1 VSGPILIFDKSALES
16 LSGDEAVWL
25 DNFFITNITP
35 LFFIEVLADLEKQV
49 RAGRTPEEVVGNLA
63 YKTPDLQ
70 SSPNAHHRT
79 LLNGELLGI
88 DTVVMDGRGILTG
101 ARPVTLEGST
111 GLMFPKTPE
120 QEAFERWQRREFLDL
135 ERHVAR
141 MWQQALSNF
150 NYDKTYHFFQ
160 KWYKNG
166 KPKTLADVRALA
178 DANIERTD
186 QQAGLRFGM
195 TLLGIPMDRQ
205 QEVMTRWQNMGKPP
219 IREFAPYFR
228 YVYSVDLFFYL
239 AIAADL
245 ISRVRPAGKA
255 DNKVDLAYLYYL
267 PFCKVFTSG
276 DNLHERMVPLF
287 MRENQR
293 FIKAPEL
300 KADLRKLD
308 EHYSAHPEDVKIRG
322 LSSFADYPPTDTG
335 FLVTRLWDLYFP
347 NWRLKADKREL
358 SKELQDVLMNLVKKI
373 EHESRAIN
381 PERLPTISEADY
393 VQMQRSVM
401 FRKGKWRRFPPEV
414 QQQQKQ
420 S

>member
-49 RAGRTPEEVVGNLA
+49 RAGRTPEDVVGNLA

-79 LLNGELLGI
+79 LLAGELSGI

-141 MWQQALSNF
+141 MWRQALSNI
-150 NYDKTYHFFQ
+150 NYDKTYRFFQ
-160 KWYKNG
+160 KWYRDG
-166 KPKTLADVRALA
+166 KPKALAEVKELA
-178 DANIERTD
+178 DANIDRTD
-186 QQAGLRFGM
+186 QGAGLQFGM
-195 TLLGIPMDRQ
+195 SLIGIPTHSQ
-205 QEVMTRWQNMGKPP
+205 QEVMARWQAVGKPP

-245 ISRVRPAGKA
+245 ISRVRPLGKA

-308 EHYSAHPEDVKIRG
+308 EYYSSFPEDVKIRG
-322 LSSFADYPPTDTG
+322 LSAFADYPPTDTG
-335 FLVTRLWDLYFP
+335 FLVTRLWDLYSP
-347 NWRLKADKREL
+347 KWRLKQDKREL
-358 SKELQDVLMNLVKKI
+358 SKELQNALTSLVKKI
-373 EHESRAIN
+373 ECESRSIN
-381 PERLPTISEADY
+381 PEKIPTISEADY
-393 VQMQRSVM
+393 VQMQRSAM
-401 FRKGKWRRFPPEV
+401 FRKGKWQRFPPEV
-414 QQQQKQ
+414 ERGQ
-420 S
+420 

>member
-1 VSGPILIFDKSALES
+1 MGPILIFDKSALES
-16 LSGDEAVWL
+16 LSKDESVWL

-70 SSPNAHHRT
+70 SNPNAHHRT
-79 LLNGELLGI
+79 LLAGELSGI
-88 DTVVMDGRGILTG
+88 DTVVMDGRGVLTG

-135 ERHVAR
+135 ERQVAR
-141 MWQQALSNF
+141 MWRQALSNI
-150 NYDKTYHFFQ
+150 NYDKTYQFFQ
-160 KWYKNG
+160 KWYKGG
-166 KPKTLADVRALA
+166 KPKTLADVKALA
-178 DANIERTD
+178 DANIDRTD
-186 QQAGLRFGM
+186 QSAGLQFGM
-195 TLLGIPMDRQ
+195 ELVGIPKHSQ
-205 QEVMTRWQNMGKPP
+205 PAVMERWLALKKPP

-228 YVYSVDLFFYL
+228 YIYSVDLFFYL

-276 DNLHERMVPLF
+276 DNLHERIVPLF
-287 MRENQR
+287 KRDNQD
-293 FIKAPEL
+293 FVKAPEL

-308 EHYSAHPEDVKIRG
+308 EHYSALPDEVKG
-322 LSSFADYPPTDTG
+322 QPLYTFADAPPSDTA
-335 FLVTRLWDLYFP
+335 FLVTTLWDRHCP
-347 NWRLKADKREL
+347 KWRLREDKVEL
-358 SKELQDVLMNLVKKI
+358 SKELQDVLLQMVNRI
-373 EHESRAIN
+373 EKESRTMN
-381 PERLPTISEADY
+381 PEKVPTIREVDY

-401 FRKGKWRRFPPEV
+401 RRKGKWQRLPAETTPQEA
-414 QQQQKQ
+414 K
-420 S
+420 

>member
-1 VSGPILIFDKSALES
+1 
-16 LSGDEAVWL
+16 
-25 DNFFITNITP
+25 
-35 LFFIEVLADLEKQV
+35 
-49 RAGRTPEEVVGNLA
+49 
-63 YKTPDLQ
+63 
-70 SSPNAHHRT
+70 
-79 LLNGELLGI
+79 
-88 DTVVMDGRGILTG
+88 
-101 ARPVTLEGST
+101 
-111 GLMFPKTPE
+111 
-120 QEAFERWQRREFLDL
+120 
-135 ERHVAR
+135 
-141 MWQQALSNF
+141 
-150 NYDKTYHFFQ
+150 
-160 KWYKNG
+160 
-166 KPKTLADVRALA
+166 
-178 DANIERTD
+178 
-186 QQAGLRFGM
+186 
-195 TLLGIPMDRQ
+195 
-205 QEVMTRWQNMGKPP
+205 MGKPP

-245 ISRVRPAGKA
+245 ISRVRPTGKA

-308 EHYSAHPEDVKIRG
+308 EHYSALPEEVKIRG